1 MVPQWGS
8 LTGMSSD
15 PFLASAL
22 QTVSQQ
28 ADALHALADVLD
40 VRFSNVARR
49 ILACTGRVVVCCVG
63 KSGLVGRK
71 IAATLA
77 STGTPAFFLH
87 PTDALHGDIGML
99 TADDVLLALSRSGET
114 EELVRLL
121 PFARRRCAAVIALV
135 GCETSAL
142 ARGADLVVPV
152 PVSAEADPLQLA
164 PTTSTTA
171 AMVIGDA
178 LALALMA
185 ARGEGADDFAALHPG
200 GQLGRRLLS
209 EVGDLMQSEHLPVVA
224 PEMTLMSV
232 ISVMT
237 RGRLGMA
244 VVVDGDRFVGL
255 LTDGDLRRLLEEGSE
270 VLSRTAAAVMTPSP
284 KWIAPD
290 ARVTVARQRLT
301 ELRITSLLVS
311 PDGRRLAGVLHIHH
325 VDQALGSSAEKSR
338 IGVTQGGP
346 SQ

>member
-1 MVPQWGS
+1 MNP
-8 LTGMSSD
+8 D
-15 PFLASAL
+15 PLLASAR

-28 ADALHALADVLD
+28 ADALSVLAGALDA
-40 VRFSNVARR
+40 RFATVARR
-49 ILACTGRVVVCCVG
+49 ILACTGRVVVCGVG

-87 PTDALHGDIGML
+87 PTEALHGDLGML

-135 GCETSAL
+135 GCEGSSL
-142 ARGADLVVPV
+142 ARGSDLVLPV

-178 LALALMA
+178 LALALME

-209 EVGDLMQSEHLPVVA
+209 EVGDLMQSERLPVVA
-224 PEMTLMSV
+224 PGMMLSSV

-237 RGRLGMA
+237 RGRLGLA
-244 VVVDGDRFVGL
+244 VVLDGDRFVGL
-255 LTDGDLRRLLEEGSE
+255 ITDGDLRRLLEQGPG
-270 VLSRTAAAVMTPSP
+270 VLFRTAAAVMTPDP
-284 KWIAPD
+284 KWIAPEVR
-290 ARVTVARQRLT
+290 ATLARQRLT
-301 ELRITSLLVS
+301 EQRITSLLVS
-311 PDGRRLAGVLHIHH
+311 PDGQRLVGVLHIHH
-325 VDQALGSSAEKSR
+325 VDQALGSSAE
-338 IGVTQGGP
+338 
-346 SQ
+346 